1 MTDLSDPSDSER
13 KTISDLLAV
22 MAALRTPETGCP
34 WDLEQDFASIAP
46 YTIEEAY
53 EVADAI
59 ERGDMVNLK
68 EELGDLLLQTV
79 YHARLAEEIGSF
91 TFADVVDTIARKMI
105 RRHPHVF
112 GDAETRAN
120 TELEGLWARVKA
132 EEKLARQTEVGA
144 SPASPVS
151 ILDDVPIA
159 MPALTRAMKL
169 QDKAAAVGFDW
180 PDLTPVLEKVRE
192 ELAELEEAVAMG
204 SSARVADELGD
215 LMFVLANVARHLN
228 LDPETALR
236 GTNAKFVHRFRRVE
250 ELLAV
255 DGRTPKDSDLTEMD
269 RLWDAAR
276 AEDHASEDAGDS

>member
-1 MTDLSDPSDSER
+1 MTDPSDLSGPER

-22 MAALRTPETGCP
+22 MAALRTPVTGCP
-34 WDLEQDFASIAP
+34 WDLQQDFSSIAP

-59 ERGDMVNLK
+59 ERGDMVDLK

-91 TFADVVDTIARKMI
+91 TFADVVDAIVCKMI

-120 TELEGLWARVKA
+120 TQLEGLWTRVKA
-132 EEKLARQTEVGA
+132 EEKLARQSEPGA
-144 SPASPVS
+144 LPPSPAS
-151 ILDDVPIA
+151 ILDDVPTA

-180 PDLTPVLEKVRE
+180 PNLTPVLEKVRE
-192 ELAELEEAVAMG
+192 ELTELEEAVA
-204 SSARVADELGD
+204 SQRTDRIADELGD
-215 LMFVLANVARHLN
+215 LMFVLANVARHLQ

-236 GTNAKFVHRFRRVE
+236 GTNAKFVRRFRRVE
-250 ELLAV
+250 DLLAAQ
-255 DGRTPKDSDLTEMD
+255 GRTPTESDLDEMD
-269 RLWDAAR
+269 RLWDDAK
-276 AEDHASEDAGDS
+276 AEDHAANDAGDS